1 MEKHSDCKFCHRIN
15 PDVKGFNIFFEI
27 IKIQNYITKS
37 KEEKLKDKFAK
48 ELLSYMS
55 NISKPSKHITY
66 FVQKIL
72 PTLSKWLSMINIV
85 LNQKKNQK

>member
-37 KEEKLKDKFAK
+37 KEEKLKGKFTK
-48 ELLSYMS
+48 ELLSY

>member
-37 KEEKLKDKFAK
+37 KEEKLKGKFAK
-48 ELLSYMS
+48 ELLSFIPTFLS
-55 NISKPSKHITY
+55 HQNT
-66 FVQKIL
+66 L
-72 PTLSKWLSMINIV
+72 PILSKRYCLPYQNG
-85 LNQKKNQK
+85 